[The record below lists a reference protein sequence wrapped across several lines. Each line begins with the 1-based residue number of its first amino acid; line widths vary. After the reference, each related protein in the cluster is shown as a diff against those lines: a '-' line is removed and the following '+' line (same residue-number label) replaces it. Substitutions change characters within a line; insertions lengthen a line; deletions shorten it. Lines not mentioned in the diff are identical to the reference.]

1 LNLYSNKAS
10 GIIEVILLI
19 AVLIIGLFV
28 AYLVWNAVGFG
39 SLLILLLIAGVLL
52 AGVILY
58 FISR

>member
-1 LNLYSNKAS
+1 LYSNKAS

>member
-1 LNLYSNKAS
+1 LYSNKAS

-28 AYLVWNAVGFG
+28 AYLLWNAVGFG

>member
-1 LNLYSNKAS
+1 LYSNKAS

-19 AVLIIGLFV
+19 AVLIIGVFV